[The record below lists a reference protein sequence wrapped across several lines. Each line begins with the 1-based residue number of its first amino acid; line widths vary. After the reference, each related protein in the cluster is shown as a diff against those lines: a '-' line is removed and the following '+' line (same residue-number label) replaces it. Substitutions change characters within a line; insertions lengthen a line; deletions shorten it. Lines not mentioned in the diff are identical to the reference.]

1 MSAVS
6 CIHTPPPTY
15 SAGVNAFSNI
25 STYQAAF
32 ASGSNACSTYGTCIS
47 SSSISTVVPNVHAP
61 PTGFSAPSLGS
72 MIARPRPTRCT
83 VHPSS
88 GSTLGPL
95 SAEGPLGSHSTT
107 ARGCAGSH
115 SRLVCFWLWIHFS
128 LKRLTSCSTSGNKRC
143 GIFLDHQSRSAR

>member
-15 SAGVNAFSNI
+15 KAGVNAFSNI
-25 STYQAAF
+25 STYHAAF
-32 ASGSNACSTYGTCIS
+32 ASGSRACSTYGTCIS

-61 PTGFSAPSLGS
+61 PTAFSAPSLGS

-107 ARGCAGSH
+107 RAGARGPTRGSH
-115 SRLVCFWLWIHFS
+115 ASGSGSASASSDS
-128 LKRLTSCSTSGNKRC
+128 LPAPPWETSAAASS
-143 GIFLDHQSRSAR
+143 